1 MIVLFV
7 FYGLY
12 VSSVFKMVMNIPDA
26 NVNLYILYMFLS
38 GFFELFRVIDWW
50 NPSGRARG
58 RAGVRRRY

>member
-38 GFFELFRVIDWW
+38 GFFELFRVIDW
-50 NPSGRARG
+50 
-58 RAGVRRRY
+58 